1 MKIFKK
7 ILAIAVIAIMGNF
20 LYKSC
25 QDKIEFRK
33 TEQLENGITKAI
45 NSMIDTLQKKTKN
58 IFCHEFY
65 SEIQERIDENY
76 ENGSLGE
83 RPFKVGNIWKM
94 KKNDKNNKQWKDILS
109 KSLYNTYS
117 PKFVEQAM
125 HVFKGSVWKNDD
137 LILINK
143 ITKSLAGSTYL
154 DQNSETAKQF
164 KSINGTIKNYY
175 AVTKFILNC
184 KSYTF
189 NNYSIDA
196 EFPNQSAN
204 INKSRTINYPYLNNC
219 TRLKD
224 GLDDIPLILYKKHKA
239 YLKEKII
246 NNFKLNLKQI
256 YPIAKDL
263 TDKLYTPLYKQIKN
277 ISNDIYGINIEEC
290 ENDKEKII
298 SMLDQK
304 FDDAYPLWK

>member
-1 MKIFKK
+1 MKTFKK

-33 TEQLENGITKAI
+33 TGPPKNGFTIAIDGMIVTLE
-45 NSMIDTLQKKTKN
+45 KKTKN
-58 IFCHEFY
+58 VFCHELY

-76 ENGSLGE
+76 KNGSLGE
-83 RPFKVGNIWKM
+83 TPFKVGNIWKM

-117 PKFVEQAM
+117 PKFVKQAM
-125 HVFKGSVWKNDD
+125 HVFKGSVWKDD
-137 LILINK
+137 DIKLISK

-154 DQNSETAKQF
+154 DKSSVTANEF

-184 KSYTF
+184 KLYPF

-204 INKSRTINYPYLNNC
+204 INKSRTINYPYLDNC

-224 GLDDIPLILYKKHKA
+224 GLDDIPLILYKKHIA

-256 YPIAKDL
+256 YTSSADL
-263 TDKLYTPLYKQIKN
+263 TNKLYTPLYKQIKN

-290 ENDKEKII
+290 ENDKEEII